1 MPESTIWA
9 NTRRI
14 TRDLKREITLWQAVV
29 RDRRTPLIARL
40 LLGAALGY
48 LLLPFDLIPDVIPV
62 LGQLDDV
69 LIVPGLVLLARRFIP
84 QTIIDEH
91 RQRLNAPE

>member
-1 MPESTIWA
+1 MPESTIWT

-62 LGQLDDV
+62 LGQFDDV

-84 QTIIDEH
+84 QAIIDEH